1 MTDNLK
7 FFSPEWCDAARD
19 AVNANEAVYRGFKD
33 PSSFTNRMELAVTGR
48 EDLTVHLQ
56 WNQGEVIS
64 WTPRKFDE
72 DDLWIVLNGGHE
84 AWQRAADG
92 DEEAGKLLMA
102 GELKFVKGPMT
113 AAIEN
118 AGALNN
124 FLLSWGRVPTE
135 WAV

>member
-1 MTDNLK
+1 MTDKLK

-19 AVNANEAVYRGFKD
+19 VVNANEAVYRGFKD
-33 PSSFTNRMELAVTGR
+33 SATFTNKMELAVIGR
-48 EDLTVHLQ
+48 EDLTVHIE
-56 WNQGEVIS
+56 WNKGEIIS

-72 DDLWIVLNGGHE
+72 DDLWIVLNGELE

-92 DEEAGKLLMA
+92 VEEGGKLLMA
-102 GELKFVKGPMT
+102 GELTFAKGPMT